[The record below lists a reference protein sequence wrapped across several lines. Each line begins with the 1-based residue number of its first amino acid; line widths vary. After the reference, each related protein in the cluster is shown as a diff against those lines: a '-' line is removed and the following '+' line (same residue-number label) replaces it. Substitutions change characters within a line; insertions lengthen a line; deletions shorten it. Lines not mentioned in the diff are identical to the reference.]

1 MNNFEEWVEDEIASV
16 AWYSLPHALQRV
28 EGIDRNSL
36 LHLGR
41 EENIREL
48 AHAIRNKVLH
58 EAIEALPKEMDV
70 DKKIELDNIKNFHY
84 NRGIHNSK
92 SSLLNLLTKE

>member
-1 MNNFEEWVEDEIASV
+1 MTNQQFEEWIIKELVQQTTEADG
-16 AWYSLPHALQRV
+16 WKRV
-28 EGIDRNSL
+28 PANLTIPDVL
-36 LHLGR
+36 K
-41 EENIREL
+41 L